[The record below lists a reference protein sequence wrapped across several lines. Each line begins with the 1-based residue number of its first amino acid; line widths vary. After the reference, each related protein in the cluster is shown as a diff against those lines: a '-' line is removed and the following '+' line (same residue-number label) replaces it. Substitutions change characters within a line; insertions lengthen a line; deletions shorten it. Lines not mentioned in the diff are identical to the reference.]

1 VTHGSRLYKT
11 RYLVRVLPHMS
22 KRHYTVFLMDNPNVY
37 GDNQKTNI
45 YREGKTSYIGSRH
58 FSHFRLVLYPPQI
71 TLPNKLPLF
80 VNFLLFMAI
89 EVILTNKLT
98 IVSFNLRLFQINTKS
113 IPHFLSMILHN
124 DFTVTFVLLTFAN
137 VFLTTSKAGIR
148 WGISVYAFHF
158 QMFIGS
164 MLRWNHVLT
173 DSGWNFVMESI
184 MIIVVMIY
192 TLLLGRLFQRMASK
206 ICLLASHS
214 DSFSIIQSRYRHLTF
229 MI

>member
-1 VTHGSRLYKT
+1 MV
-11 RYLVRVLPHMS
+11 VVI
-22 KRHYTVFLMDNPNVY
+22 FLMLAWFC
-37 GDNQKTNI
+37 I
-45 YREGKTSYIGSRH
+45 
-58 FSHFRLVLYPPQI
+58 LLQI

-98 IVSFNLRLFQINTKS
+98 IVGFNLGLFQINTKS

-148 WGISVYAFHF
+148 WGISVYAFLF

-173 DSGWNFVMESI
+173 DSGWNLLMESV

-192 TLLLGRLFQRMASK
+192 TLILGRLFQRMASK
-206 ICLLASHS
+206 ERWIH
-214 DSFSIIQSRYRHLTF
+214 
-229 MI
+229 